1 MLDNAWRGAAAYHY
15 YLLAQRQLYNGK
27 MDAAMKTSI
36 RLAEYEDVLDPKDIY
51 SLVALTAY
59 HNSYFG
65 ICSRAFI
72 KLETMT
78 GIEDEE
84 RETIQNLALQ
94 IFTKNPPL
102 DPHQVW
108 PWCACACLCAC
119 VPNGS
124 VLGHLFFGRHNAPFA
139 LPSSGPAAPAPRT
152 VPGLPRHGNL
162 LLRVHCQR
170 SPHCNGLGEELHHV
184 PHVPP
189 LRPREGDPECQ
200 QLPVVSCFIA
210 VMWQAVVQS

>member
-119 VPNGS
+119 VR
-124 VLGHLFFGRHNAPFA
+124 VCACACAPVRA
-139 LPSSGPAAPAPRT
+139 PVCACVRMCVCPSTCCHRSKYKYGINIDGCVAARGIPR
-152 VPGLPRHGNL
+152 L
-162 LLRVHCQR
+162 
-170 SPHCNGLGEELHHV
+170 
-184 PHVPP
+184 
-189 LRPREGDPECQ
+189 
-200 QLPVVSCFIA
+200 
-210 VMWQAVVQS
+210 